1 MKKIVIKTDEQ
12 AIEILDQALK
22 NELDENVVVEFDGW
36 PTIDVKYVGP
46 KFNSSVTSSNAEALI
61 EIQKA
66 VNNAYTLLVK
76 NSSGRLTDG
85 ERKALECVTF
95 VSQGSSEQKT
105 DLADAV
111 KTIGNKL
118 AGKMSG
124 RQIAI
129 VLITLGLAAGSVL
142 VAKDFIANE
151 AKTKQVSLQVQLS
164 EQETKRMEIVT
175 DALSTSPKLRL
186 IKDDFD
192 GARKEILKSATE
204 ATSVTL
210 DGTSL
215 TGADAKKIVR
225 NTRVS
230 SKDIQLNGVYTI
242 GGVYWRQDDQVMLD
256 LRSNEKTLEF
266 RASLDAKSLM
276 RRDRDLLARA
286 EWERI
291 PVYLSINAK
300 KSKNGIF
307 SARVVGFD
315 WDRIKNK

>member
-1 MKKIVIKTDEQ
+1 MTDE
-12 AIEILDQALK
+12 
-22 NELDENVVVEFDGW
+22 
-36 PTIDVKYVGP
+36 
-46 KFNSSVTSSNAEALI
+46 
-61 EIQKA
+61 
-66 VNNAYTLLVK
+66 
-76 NSSGRLTDG
+76 

-291 PVYLSINAK
+291 PVYLSIK
-300 KSKNGIF
+300 EGLHKSADLMLCKM
-307 SARVVGFD
+307 
-315 WDRIKNK
+315 